1 MRRIPQVTRE
11 EYDAAVAS
19 VRGAAAATVGPG
31 PGPGPGLERSAGETA
46 EQFGFIGT
54 KPSLAAMLR
63 QPIAGRVWNREA
75 AGDEEQ
81 LAAGGVSARLRAPQG
96 SAAGGGRAED
106 TWASRR
112 RAHTQR

>member
-11 EYDAAVAS
+11 EYDAAVAG
-19 VRGAAAATVGPG
+19 VRGAAAATAG

-63 QPIAGRVWNREA
+63 QPIAG
-75 AGDEEQ
+75 
-81 LAAGGVSARLRAPQG
+81 
-96 SAAGGGRAED
+96 
-106 TWASRR
+106 
-112 RAHTQR
+112 

>member
-19 VRGAAAATVGPG
+19 VRGAAAATV
-31 PGPGPGLERSAGETA
+31 GPGPGLERSAGETA

-96 SAAGGGRAED
+96 SVAGGGRAED